1 MKLKEIE
8 VKNYKIIDDTN
19 PVKIDPRVTALV
31 GKNESGK
38 SSILKALWK
47 SRSVADAK
55 FDKLLDYPRDRYAAE
70 RKGTQVVSVL
80 TFELTPGEIDHV
92 VKEFKLDPHHPPKSV
107 IYTTSYLGEDKTKR
121 EVNFEEGL
129 EQHTGADAKAAIAA
143 ALATIASSTDAATV
157 VTASTNAIGRL
168 DADQPV
174 WTKANL
180 AALEDFSSTL
190 TAWATEEGNT
200 EKAVRERDAVTNL
213 FNEAKQGDP
222 YIPVSKWI
230 ENQLPFFIYFDD
242 YGQLETR
249 IHLPTYIRKRGTDD
263 PKARTQTALFEWSH
277 LDPEEILQLGAP
289 RRNEESE
296 EAVIGR
302 QEKRRALLAS
312 ASFSLS
318 GDWVKWWTEKRHK
331 LHFDAD
337 GEDLVLQVSDD
348 QNPFPVPFEERSHGF
363 QWFFSFYLVFS
374 VESKKAH
381 KNSILLLDEPGL
393 HLHPTLQSKL
403 IELFERITDADQQLI
418 YTTHLPFL
426 IDGSHLERVRTVY
439 LTGDE
444 PQKAV
449 VSNDVRPTGDRDT
462 LFPLQAVV
470 GYSIAQTL
478 FLGEYPVIVEGITD
492 YWLIKTLDNCL
503 SAAEGEQTLN
513 PGTILVPA
521 GGTSRLMPLASIM
534 LASTGERGNRLA
546 VLLDSDKVGGEA
558 AKRFQD
564 AFDTSASVLMLGPAI
579 GLTEATIEDLIPR
592 EDYVER
598 LNMLG
603 YRFTLNAA
611 ENAAPTNVKAMELAF
626 DRAGLG
632 KFETSQRAQ
641 VALSFM
647 DVWGKRPG
655 VIPADTKSKA
665 LALFSAINRAFG
677 KKAAPKPA
685 WRYRS

>member
-38 SSILKALWK
+38 SAILKTLWK
-47 SRSVADAK
+47 SRNVADTK

-70 RKGTQVVSVL
+70 RKGTQAVSVL
-80 TFELTPGEIDHV
+80 TFELTPEEIDLV
-92 VKEFKLDPHHPPKSV
+92 VEECKLDPHHPPKLV
-107 IYTTSYLGEDKTKR
+107 IYTTSYLGEDKTKV
-121 EVNFEEGL
+121 EVTFEEGFV
-129 EQHTGADAKAAIAA
+129 QHTLGADAKAAIGA
-143 ALATIASSTDAATV
+143 ALVAIASSTDAATV
-157 VTASTNAIGRL
+157 ATASADALGKL
-168 DADQPV
+168 DADQPI
-174 WTKANL
+174 WTKGNL
-180 AALEDFSSTL
+180 AALEDFSSAL
-190 TAWATEEGNT
+190 SIWVAKEGNA
-200 EKAVRERDAVTNL
+200 EKAVPERDAITNL
-213 FNEAKQGDP
+213 VNEAKQGDP

-230 ENQLPFFIYFDD
+230 EDRLPFFIYFDD

-263 PKARTQTALFEWSH
+263 PKMRTQAALFEWCH
-277 LDPEEILQLGAP
+277 LDPEEILQLGAA
-289 RRNEESE
+289 RSKEESE
-296 EAVIGR
+296 EAVIRR
-302 QEKRRALLAS
+302 QEKRRALLDS

-318 GDWVKWWTEKRHK
+318 GDWIKWWTEKRHK

-348 QNPFPVPFEERSHGF
+348 QNPFPIPFEERSHGF
-363 QWFFSFYLVFS
+363 QWFFSFYLVFL

-403 IELFERITDADQQLI
+403 IELFERITDDQQLI

-426 IDGSHLERVRTVY
+426 IDGSHLERVRTIY

-449 VSNDVRPTGDRDT
+449 VSNDVRPIGDRDT
-462 LFPLQAVV
+462 LFPLQAAL

-478 FLGEYPVIVEGITD
+478 FLDKYPVIVEDITD
-492 YWLIKTLDNCL
+492 YWLIKTLNNCL
-503 SAAEGEQTLN
+503 FAAEGKQTLN
-513 PGTILVPA
+513 PGTILIPA

-534 LASTGERGNRLA
+534 LASTGQQGNRLA
-546 VLLDSDKVGGEA
+546 VLLDSDKVGGEV

-564 AFDTSASVLMLGPAI
+564 TFDTSASVLMLGRAI

-592 EDYVER
+592 EDYVAE

-611 ENAAPTNVKAMELAF
+611 EKAAPTNVKAMELAF

-641 VALSFM
+641 VALSFV

-655 VIPADTKSKA
+655 AIPADTKSKA
-665 LALFSAINRAFG
+665 LALFSAINRAFA
-677 KKAAPKPA
+677 KKAAA
-685 WRYRS
+685 